1 MARAKAITTRSR
13 TQKAE
18 TLVALGAERLADL
31 ILTQTKVDPVFG
43 RTVRLAL
50 AANGEPSALAHEID
64 KRLKTIRRSTSF
76 LDWDKVRPLARELD
90 QLRQSIMGPLAEQS
104 PRLAIEQMRLFLT
117 LAESVYE
124 RSDDS
129 SGSLGGV

>member
-43 RTVRLAL
+43 RTVRMAL
-50 AANGEPSALAHEID
+50 AAKDDPSALAHEIG

-76 LDWDKVRPLARELD
+76 LEWDKVRPLARELD
-90 QLRQSIMGPLAEQS
+90 HLRQSIMGSLAEQS

-117 LAESVYE
+117 LCAHA
-124 RSDDS
+124 RP
-129 SGSLGGV
+129 